1 MYRIL
6 NLAAFVGGNG
16 IRKVRSFT
24 TDTRILTQRIP
35 NALSYSRNVYILGS
49 DAFQNEE
56 KALEKSCSIPRRS
69 PELNDDDDIEYT
81 HSLEV
86 LPYQYDEL
94 QDYAIGIRPVDDSN
108 TLKSNKKKQKKKPQ
122 MQPVYIDFAPPP
134 DSKLGKRVG
143 GKQQGNEM
151 LLKAISAGKYTN
163 ENGGCSVFDL
173 TAGFGQDSMI
183 LAGDRNIQKLL
194 MVERDEIVFLLLSD
208 ALRRLSLIA
217 NIDDRYIPL
226 FQKLDLR
233 KSDSIDFCTE
243 VSSDESN
250 LERPDICYLDPMFP
264 PRKKAAAVKK
274 NMQILHGMF
283 QTNESNADDV
293 ERWRQER
300 TLLDSALNLAKRRV
314 VVKRPVNADPLGVS
328 SSMNNEQN
336 SASLPSLQLK
346 GSINRFDVYVI

>member
-1 MYRIL
+1 MYRVL
-6 NLAAFVGGNG
+6 NLAAFVGSNG
-16 IRKVRSFT
+16 IRRGRSFT
-24 TDTRILTQRIP
+24 TDTEILNQRIP
-35 NALSYSRNVYILGS
+35 NALNYSRNVYILGS

-56 KALEKSCSIPRRS
+56 KALEKSCSIPRRF
-69 PELNDDDDIEYT
+69 PELNSDDEIEYT

-86 LPYQYDEL
+86 LPYQYDDL
-94 QDYAIGIRPVDDSN
+94 QNYAVGIRPVDDGNPS
-108 TLKSNKKKQKKKPQ
+108 KSNKKKQKKKPL
-122 MQPVYIDFAPPP
+122 MQPVCIDFAPPP

-163 ENGGCSVFDL
+163 DNGGCIVFDL
-173 TAGFGQDSMI
+173 TTGFGQDSMI

-217 NIDDRYIPL
+217 DIDDRYTPL
-226 FQKLDLR
+226 FKKLDLR
-233 KSDSIDFCTE
+233 KSDSIDLCTE
-243 VSSDESN
+243 ALSEESN

-293 ERWRQER
+293 ERWSQER
-300 TLLDSALNLAKRRV
+300 TLLDSALNLAKKRV
-314 VVKRPVNADPLGVS
+314 VVKRPVNAETLGTS

-336 SASLPSLQLK
+336 SVPLPSFQLK
-346 GSINRFDVYVI
+346 GSINRFDVYII